1 MNGFERL
8 KEQVKDQEDMALI
21 ETVDYLISREDL
33 EQKYL
38 QDEKTIE
45 GMCNFIRSKGNKH
58 GRNGWNYVK
67 NEVVFAWAVMY
78 WTLPDT
84 FLKINTPTKKIEK
97 KKATTSQKE
106 NAKNNVV
113 SLEKA
118 KQELEKKKEVA
129 QLSLFGGVT
138 Q

>member
-8 KEQVKDQEDMALI
+8 KEQVKDQEDMALK

-38 QDEKTIE
+38 NDEKTIE
-45 GMCNFIRSKGNKH
+45 GMRSFIRSKGEKH
-58 GRNGWNYVK
+58 SRNGWNYLK
-67 NEVVFAWAVMY
+67 DEVVFAWAVMY
-78 WTLPDT
+78 WTLPDK
-84 FLKINTPTKKIEK
+84 FLKVNTPTKKTETK
-97 KKATTSQKE
+97 NATTSQKE
-106 NAKNNVV
+106 NEKNNVV

-118 KQELEKKKEVA
+118 KQGLEKKKEVA